1 MESRSNCEQ
10 GQVATV
16 PPRSFYFTIH
26 YKDIHMK
33 TRFSYIESDTL
44 KFQEGTLSGT
54 NKNMIMTETSGEH
67 NRFQTKDVEWNMKS
81 LNAFLHSP
89 VVFSGHEFQDGMRNR
104 SSYMQTNT
112 LVIDIDNTLNAAE
125 VLSTLKRLPNSPL
138 FHMSYSSNHDPNGTH
153 KLHIVMPLSRPAQS
167 LDEHDYLAEWVLQHF
182 PNCDNKVRIDIA
194 RGIIRS
200 NPTFLEYCKMG
211 GEFPLSMNH
220 IIDFGK
226 QKEITTIALQNK
238 NATVAL
244 KKGFAFTFTRD
255 TIIYDANRNKHTI
268 QSLTDILASP
278 EYTSKPVE
286 YQKIAIFCPL
296 CGFDTSV
303 RSEQNPDYL
312 QQNALIRLGTN
323 GLPYINCQSCGSR
336 NEGADKKG
344 SYFLAS
350 TEQMETLQKNKGFY
364 VFKDKITDTWWE
376 CSYSKQW
383 QKQVFYPLKTIP
395 AIEAS
400 FWEHAKMEAPDIK
413 TLPRCEFYLDFSNRK
428 TVDLKGG
435 FVNRYIPTKLMETVD
450 NSPKPETV
458 PELPKHI
465 GSLLLHICGDCI
477 TLRDAFVDWLAYIY
491 QERKKTYTAWIFQG
505 TQGIGKDFL
514 MDNVL
519 RPIFGYE
526 YCASIDQKRLASQF
540 NVVLEGNIFL
550 ALNEIQADFST
561 EDANMIAARI
571 KMLITDK
578 YIQVEKKSVDIRPG
592 NNNVNVMGFSNK
604 YNAVRVED
612 GDRRF
617 NICPRQER
625 KLSEASFLPEPGNP
639 KSLEK
644 PVKEELLRFTMHLA
658 TRPVTE
664 AAALVAY
671 PSEEKNRLQF
681 ITGSYT
687 DQFFSMIKPEN
698 IRWEWIQDNLND
710 DIHNTGV
717 HEYVNRIIALPADD
731 KERTMLPFRMAKQL
745 FINVVLGGTK
755 LTSQNFNHK
764 LAQYKL
770 GVKVVRIKGGFERV
784 LCHL

>member
-1 MESRSNCEQ
+1 
-10 GQVATV
+10 
-16 PPRSFYFTIH
+16 
-26 YKDIHMK
+26 MK
-33 TRFSYIESDTL
+33 TRFSYIESETL
-44 KFQEGTLSGT
+44 KLQTGALSGT
-54 NKNMIMTETSGEH
+54 NKNMVMMETSGEQ
-67 NRFQTKDVEWNMKS
+67 NRFLTCDIDWNLKD
-81 LNAFLHSP
+81 LNEFLHSP
-89 VVFSGHEFQDGMRNR
+89 IVFSGHEFQDGMRNR
-104 SSYMQTNT
+104 SSYIQTNT
-112 LVIDIDNTLNAAE
+112 LIIDIDGSATDKE
-125 VLSTLKRLPNSPL
+125 IVSVLTKLEDSPM
-138 FHMSYSSNHDPNGTH
+138 FHLSYSSNHDPEGAH
-153 KLHIVMPLSRPAQS
+153 KIHIVMPLSRPATT
-167 LDEHDYLAEWVLQHF
+167 LEEHDFLAEWVLANF
-182 PNCDNKVRIDIA
+182 PDCDTKVRIDVA

-200 NPTFLEYCKMG
+200 NPAFKDRALFG
-211 GEFPLSMNH
+211 GTFPLSMDS

-226 QKEITTIALQNK
+226 KKEIQILTERNK
-238 NATVAL
+238 ASLVVL
-244 KKGFAFTFTRD
+244 KKGSSFTFSKNTV
-255 TIIYDANRNKHTI
+255 IYDANRVKHTVD
-268 QSLTDILASP
+268 SLTTILSSP
-278 EYTSKPVE
+278 EYTSKSVE
-286 YQKIAIFCPL
+286 HQKIAIFCPI

-303 RSEQNPDYL
+303 RSEKNPDNL
-312 QQNALIRLGTN
+312 QQNALIRLGAN

-350 TEQMETLQKNKGFY
+350 EEQLETLQQNKGFY

-383 QKQVFYPLKTIP
+383 QKQVFYPLKTFQ

-400 FWEHAKMEAPDIK
+400 FWEHAKMEMPDIK
-413 TLPRCEFYLDFSNRK
+413 TLPRCEFYLDFGNRK

-435 FVNRYIPTKLMETVD
+435 FVNRYIPTQLMASID
-450 NSPKPETV
+450 KAPKPETP
-458 PELPKHI
+458 PELPKYI

-491 QERKKTYTAWIFQG
+491 QQRKKTYTAWIFQG

-578 YIQVEKKSVDIRPG
+578 YIQVEKKGVDIRPG
-592 NNNVNVMGFSNK
+592 KNNVNVMGFSNK
-604 YNAVRVED
+604 YNAVRVEE

-617 NICPRQER
+617 NICPRQEK
-625 KLSEASFLPEPGNP
+625 KLSEAPFLPEANNP
-639 KSLEK
+639 KSLEL
-644 PVKEELLRFTMHLA
+644 PVKEELPVFTMHLA

-664 AAALVAY
+664 SAALVAF
-671 PSEEKNRLQF
+671 PSEEKERLQF

-687 DQFFSMIKPEN
+687 DQFFAMIKPGN
-698 IRWEWIQDNLND
+698 IRWNWLQDNLND
-710 DIHNTGV
+710 DTHNTGI
-717 HEYVNRIIALPADD
+717 HEYVGRILALPEDD
-731 KERTMLPFRMAKQL
+731 KERMVLPFKIAKQL
-745 FINVVLGGTK
+745 FINVVLGGTR

-770 GVKVVRIKGGFERV
+770 GVKVVRMKGNFERIICQ
-784 LCHL
+784 L